1 MRFDSLVLIGQFA
14 PFHNGH
20 LSLLRRALERADR
33 VVVALGSAE
42 RARNIRHPWIASE
55 REEMLRASLPAES
68 TRILVRPLRDHL
80 YNENAWIAAMQ
91 AAVRDALGASAFAS
105 QRIGLIGGPESTG
118 VDYLR
123 AFPQWPREEV
133 PLVACPSAEG
143 LRAGFLEDSHEGMAH
158 VRAHVP
164 PAVADLLT
172 AFRETSPAYPA
183 LAEES
188 RFIARYQQGWAVAP
202 YPPTF
207 VTVDGVVIHS
217 GHILLVERGAQP
229 GKGQWALPGGF
240 VRGDE
245 RLLDAVVRELREET
259 RLKLP
264 APVLRGS
271 LRAQEA
277 FDHPERSLRGRTIT
291 HAFHFEFPAGDL
303 PPVKGGDDAAKARWF
318 PLSELRAMESQIY
331 EDHFY
336 IIERFI
342 GTL

>member
-1 MRFDSLVLIGQFA
+1 MRLDSLVLIGQFA
-14 PFHNGH
+14 PLHNGH
-20 LSLLRRALERADR
+20 IALLRRALERADR
-33 VVVALGSAE
+33 VIVLIGSAG
-42 RARNIRHPWIASE
+42 RARNSRHPWTAAE
-55 REEMLRASLPAES
+55 REQMIREALPAEAA
-68 TRILVRPLRDHL
+68 RILVRPLRDHL
-80 YNENAWIAAMQ
+80 YNENAWIAAVQ
-91 AAVRDALGASAFAS
+91 SAVRDALGADGSAS
-105 QRIGLIGGPESTG
+105 QHIGLIGGPENAG

-123 AFPQWPREEV
+123 AFPQWPREEA
-133 PLVACPSAEG
+133 PLVDGP
-143 LRAGFLEDSHEGMAH
+143 RAGELRDSFLEDSPVGMAK
-158 VRAHVP
+158 VRTHVP

-172 AFRETSPAYPA
+172 GFRETPAYRS
-183 LAEES
+183 LVEER
-188 RFIARYQQGWAVAP
+188 RFVERYRQGWESSP

-217 GHILLVERGAQP
+217 GHVLLVERGAQP

-245 RLLDAVVRELREET
+245 RLLDAVIRELREET

-291 HAFHFEFPAGDL
+291 HAFHFEFQAGEL

>member
-1 MRFDSLVLIGQFA
+1 MRLDSLVLVGQFA
-14 PFHNGH
+14 PLHNGH
-20 LSLLRRALERADR
+20 IELMYRALERADR
-33 VVVALGSAE
+33 VIVLIGSAG
-42 RARNIRHPWIASE
+42 RARDSRHPWTAAE
-55 REEMLRASLPAES
+55 REQMIRAALPAES
-68 TRILVRPLRDHL
+68 ARILVRPLRDHL
-80 YNENAWIAAMQ
+80 YNENAWIAAVQ
-91 AAVRDALGASAFAS
+91 AAVRDALGADGLAS
-105 QRIGLIGGPESTG
+105 QRIGMIGGPESAG

-133 PLVACPSAEG
+133 PLVEG
-143 LRAGFLEDSHEGMAH
+143 LRAGDLRDGFLEDSAAGMA
-158 VRAHVP
+158 RIYAHVP
-164 PAVADLLT
+164 APVADLL
-172 AFRETSPAYPA
+172 AGFRETPAYRS
-183 LAEES
+183 LVEEQ
-188 RFIARYQQGWAVAP
+188 RFVERYRQGWEAAP

-207 VTVDGVVIHS
+207 VTVDGVVVHS
-217 GHILLVERGAQP
+217 GHVLLVERGAQP

-291 HAFHFEFPAGDL
+291 HAFHFEFQAGELPA
-303 PPVKGGDDAAKARWF
+303 VKGGDDAAKARWF

>member
-1 MRFDSLVLIGQFA
+1 MRLDSLVLIGQFA

-20 LSLLRRALERADR
+20 VALLHRALERADR
-33 VVVALGSAE
+33 VIVLMGSAG
-42 RARNIRHPWIASE
+42 RARNSRHPWTAAE
-55 REEMLRASLPAES
+55 REQMIRAALPAES
-68 TRILVRPLRDHL
+68 SRILVRPLRDHL
-80 YNENAWIAAMQ
+80 YNESAWIAAVQ
-91 AAVRDALGASAFAS
+91 AAVRDALGADGLGS
-105 QRIGLIGGPESTG
+105 QRIGLIGGPESAG

-123 AFPQWPREEV
+123 AFPQWSREEV
-133 PLVACPSAEG
+133 PLVDCP
-143 LRAGFLEDSHEGMAH
+143 RAGELRDSFLEDSAGGMTKIQ
-158 VRAHVP
+158 AHVP
-164 PAVADLLT
+164 AAVADLLT
-172 AFRETSPAYPA
+172 SFRETPAYRS
-183 LAEES
+183 LVEERS
-188 RFIARYQQGWAVAP
+188 FVERYRQGWESAP

-207 VTVDGVVIHS
+207 VTVDGVVVHS
-217 GHILLVERGAQP
+217 GHVLLVERGAQP

-271 LRAQEA
+271 LRTQEA

-291 HAFHFEFPAGDL
+291 HAFHFEFQAGEL